1 MTRTI
6 PVERV
11 LDRIDPELR
20 AGLVGSIVAEL
31 PDGPVD
37 VALVRA
43 LDARLASWTRLDDV
57 QVERVARDDGSAL
70 ELRVHPGG
78 LGDAAILWLHGGGM
92 FLGAAWTDDVFCRDL
107 ARDAGATVVAVDYRL
122 APEHPHPAAL
132 DDAVLALAWVARRH
146 VRVVVVGASAGGGIA
161 AGLALRTRDDGG
173 PAIAAQHLYY
183 PMLDDR
189 GETASSIELA
199 YTAMWNRRLNEL
211 GWAAYLGGLPA
222 DGYAAPAR
230 ADDLAGLPPA
240 YIDTGELDLFR
251 DEDAAYALRLA
262 AAGVPVEL
270 HLERGAVHAF
280 EVIAPDAAVSRAAR
294 ARRIDA
300 LRRDLRGRP

>member
-1 MTRTI
+1 
-6 PVERV
+6 V

-20 AGLVGSIVAEL
+20 AGLRGSLAAEL
-31 PDGPVD
+31 PDGPLEIG
-37 VALVRA
+37 LVRE

-57 QVERVARDDGSAL
+57 QVEHAARDDGSLL

-107 ARDAGATVVAVDYRL
+107 ARAAEATVVAVDYRL

-132 DDAVLALAWVARRH
+132 EDAMLGLAWAARRH
-146 VRVVVVGASAGGGIA
+146 ARVVVAGASAGGGLA
-161 AGLALRTRDDGG
+161 AGLALRARDAGG
-173 PAIAAQHLYY
+173 PTITAQHLYY

-189 GETASSIELA
+189 GETASSVELA
-199 YTAMWNRRLNEL
+199 ETAMWNRRLNEV
-211 GWAAYLGGLPA
+211 GWTAYLGGAPA
-222 DGYAAPAR
+222 DRYAAPAR
-230 ADDLAGLPPA
+230 AEDLAGLPPA
-240 YIDTGELDLFR
+240 YLDTGELDLFR
-251 DEDAAYALRLA
+251 DEDADYAVRLA
-262 AAGVPVEL
+262 RAGVPVEF

-280 EVIAPDAAVSRAAR
+280 EVVAPDAAISRAAR
-294 ARRIDA
+294 ARRIAA